1 MKTLKNYIVGVLFI
15 SVFLLIGSC
24 TKNNVD
30 TTALY
35 IPTSADVTLTAT
47 LPELQQGRDLYVNNC
62 GRCHGLYSPDNYNSS
77 QWKSIL
83 NSMAPRTS
91 LSTSEIQLVTKYV
104 TKGK

>member
-62 GRCHGLYSPDNYNSS
+62 GRCHGLYSPDNYTSS
-77 QWKSIL
+77 QWRSII

>member
-62 GRCHGLYSPDNYNSS
+62 GRCHGLYSPDNYISS
-77 QWKSIL
+77 QWRSII

>member
-24 TKNNVD
+24 TKSNVD
-30 TTALY
+30 TTSLY

-62 GRCHGLYSPDNYNSS
+62 GRCHGLYSPDNYTSS
-77 QWKSIL
+77 QWRSII

>member
-1 MKTLKNYIVGVLFI
+1 MKTLKNYIGGALFI
-15 SVFLLIGSC
+15 SVFLLIDSC

-35 IPTSADVTLTAT
+35 IPTSADVTVNAT
-47 LPELQQGRDLYVNNC
+47 LPELQQGRDLYINNC
-62 GRCHGLYSPDNYNSS
+62 GKCHGLYSPDNYTSS

-83 NSMAPRTS
+83 NSMVPRTG
-91 LSTSEIQLVTKYV
+91 LTTAEAQLVTKYV